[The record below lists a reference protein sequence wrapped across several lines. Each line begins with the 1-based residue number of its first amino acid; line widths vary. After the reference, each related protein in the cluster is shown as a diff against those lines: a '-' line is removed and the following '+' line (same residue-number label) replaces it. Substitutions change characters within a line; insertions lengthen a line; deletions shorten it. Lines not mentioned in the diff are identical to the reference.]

1 MVASNAYGD
10 GLAAV
15 YDEMYPPSPDA
26 DLAGRRLAELA
37 ASTGEGSGS
46 VLELGVGTGRV
57 AARTAAHGAR
67 VHGVDASQRML
78 DVLHERHP
86 GSGITT
92 EVLDFTEKSTGQ
104 VFDVVANPLSTLFV
118 GLTQQAQIETLR
130 LMREQTAPG
139 GYVVIEGFEPSRY
152 HAQRASSTE
161 TRPLTDG
168 SLMID
173 TTYVDPVRQIVVVNH
188 VTVGKDRYDTA
199 REVVRYAFPSEI
211 DLMASLV
218 GLELVERHGDWTGGP
233 YTLESLRHVSV
244 YRPVEDRTGTAQP

>member
-1 MVASNAYGD
+1 MVGSFDYGD

-26 DLAGRRLAELA
+26 DLAGARLAALA
-37 ASTGEGSGS
+37 ARGDGT

-57 AARTAAHGAR
+57 ASRTAAHGAR
-67 VHGVDASQRML
+67 VHGVDASRKML

-86 GSGITT
+86 DAGITT

-118 GLTQQAQIETLR
+118 GLTQQVQIRTLR

-139 GYVVIEGFEPSRY
+139 GHVVIEGFEPSRY
-152 HAQRASSTE
+152 HRQRESSTE
-161 TRPLTDG
+161 TRPLADG

-173 TTYVDPVRQIVVVNH
+173 TTFVDPVRQLVVVNH
-188 VTVGKDRYDTA
+188 VTVGVGRYEAA
-199 REVVRYAFPSEI
+199 REIVRYAFPGEI
-211 DLMASLV
+211 DLMASLA
-218 GLELVERHGDWTGGP
+218 GLELVERHGDWTGTP
-233 YTLESLRHVSV
+233 YTAESLRHVSV
-244 YRPVEDRTGTAQP
+244 YRAVEPSTGG